1 MHPSLVHV
9 YVSLRN
15 FTINLFRMVGQFMI
29 TSPLLAAKKP
39 VFENIKFPVLATP
52 KIDGIRCIKVNGQ
65 ALSRSFKPIPNKH
78 IRETI
83 EKLCPDGFDGEI
95 LCGDGFSDVQSM
107 VMSFE
112 GTPKFTY
119 LVFDYVK
126 DSLIKPYSARIMDL
140 LEYSHEGGLDESLDL
155 LVPQIANNLEELKEI
170 MAKHLE
176 EGHEGTMIRD
186 PGSPYKCGRATL
198 KEGFLTAIKY
208 FEDGEAEVIGF
219 EELMHNENEQ
229 TKDAFGN
236 SERSSKKE
244 NMVPGDTLG
253 AFLVRKSDGIE
264 FKIGTGKGLTA
275 ELRKE
280 IWQNRES
287 YLGKLV
293 HYRSQPHGVKDK
305 PRIPVWHGFRH
316 QEDLSK

>member
-1 MHPSLVHV
+1 
-9 YVSLRN
+9 
-15 FTINLFRMVGQFMI
+15 MI

-52 KIDGIRCIKVNGQ
+52 KIDGIRCVKVNGQ

-83 EKLCPDGFDGEI
+83 EKFCFDGVDGEI

-107 VMSFE
+107 VMSRE
-112 GTPKFTY
+112 GTPTFTY
-119 LVFDYVK
+119 LIFDYVS
-126 DSLIKPYSARIMDL
+126 DSLIKPYSERLKELSKLQYD
-140 LEYSHEGGLDESLDL
+140 GLDFIKVLYPE
-155 LVPQIANNLEELKEI
+155 VANNLDELKEI

-176 EGHEGTMIRD
+176 QGHEGTMIRD
-186 PGSPYKCGRATL
+186 PGSPYKCGRASL
-198 KEGFLTAIKY
+198 KEGYLTAIKY

-219 EELMHNENEQ
+219 EELQHNENEKTQ
-229 TKDAFGN
+229 DAFGH

-244 NMVPGDTLG
+244 NMVAGNTLG
-253 AFLVRKSDGIE
+253 AFLVRKSDGVE
-264 FKIGTGKGLTA
+264 FKIGTGLGLTA
-275 ELRKE
+275 AVRKE
-280 IWQNRES
+280 IWENKEK

-305 PRIPVWHGFRH
+305 PRIPVWHGFRSP
-316 QEDLSK
+316 EDLSK

>member
-1 MHPSLVHV
+1 
-9 YVSLRN
+9 
-15 FTINLFRMVGQFMI
+15 MI
-29 TSPLLAAKKP
+29 TAPILAAKKP

-65 ALSRSFKPIPNKH
+65 ALSRSFKPIPNHH
-78 IRETI
+78 IRKMI
-83 EKLCPDGFDGEI
+83 EAHCPDGFDGEI

-107 VMSFE
+107 VMGRE
-112 GTPKFTY
+112 GTPDFTY

-126 DSLIKPYSARIMDL
+126 
-140 LEYSHEGGLDESLDL
+140 ESLSTSYITRVGDL
-155 LVPQIANNLEELKEI
+155 ETVFARRPEIQSFCKALIPVVANDLEELKNI
-170 MAKHLE
+170 MALHLE
-176 EGHEGTMIRD
+176 QGHEGTMIRSFE
-186 PGSPYKCGRATL
+186 SPYKCGRASL
-198 KEGFLTAIKY
+198 KEGYLTAIKY
-208 FEDGEAEVIGF
+208 FEDGEAEVYGF

-229 TKDAFGN
+229 TKDAFGH

-244 NMVPGDTLG
+244 NMVPANTLG
-253 AFLVRKSDGIE
+253 AFLVRKADGTE

-275 ELRKE
+275 ALRKE
-280 IWQNRES
+280 IWQNKEN

-316 QEDLSK
+316 PEDTSK

>member
-1 MHPSLVHV
+1 
-9 YVSLRN
+9 
-15 FTINLFRMVGQFMI
+15 MI
-29 TSPLLAAKKP
+29 TSPILAAKKP

-65 ALSRSFKPIPNKH
+65 ALSRSFKPIPNHH
-78 IRETI
+78 IRKMI
-83 EKLCPDGFDGEI
+83 EQHCPDGFDGEI

-107 VMSFE
+107 VMGRE
-112 GTPKFTY
+112 GTPDFTY

-126 DSLIKPYSARIMDL
+126 
-140 LEYSHEGGLDESLDL
+140 ESLFTSYIIRVQDL
-155 LVPQIANNLEELKEI
+155 QTVFEQRSEIQSFCKALIPVVTNDLEELKNI
-170 MAKHLE
+170 MALHLE
-176 EGHEGTMIRD
+176 QGHEGTMIRSFE
-186 PGSPYKCGRATL
+186 SPYKCGRASL

-208 FEDGEAEVIGF
+208 FEDGEAEVYGF

-229 TKDAFGN
+229 TKDSFGN

-275 ELRKE
+275 TLRKE
-280 IWQNRES
+280 IWKNKES

-316 QEDLSK
+316 QDDTSK